1 MRQGRNSQRAE
12 RNGKEGVRSLRTVPA
27 IAPRRGTNSKKED
40 DARRVKHRIRH
51 VGWLRRAFVA
61 VRALVILAVVTGGL
75 GAAGW
80 AAYRAFDQNAFLVLR
95 QVDVVG
101 NHLLAKSAILEKAGL
116 ELGTKLP
123 SVPVSAAKDALLSL
137 PGVGEVKIRRI
148 YPSRIEISVIEKAPV
163 AMGFAREWYG
173 MAADGTRIPGLDW
186 GESDVPVV
194 DGFAKLDSARRA
206 ILGAFLQ
213 VAKQKYPTLYA
224 NFSQVTVRG
233 GQEAEIIL
241 RDGRL
246 KVLLAMDSSPSM
258 ILNPVKAD
266 GFYRNKS
273 LNSLEFLQAMLH
285 QQAAELESGKTVD
298 LRVDG
303 YAYVR

>member
-12 RNGKEGVRSLRTVPA
+12 RIGKEGVRSLRTVPA

-40 DARRVKHRIRH
+40 DARRVKHRSRR

-61 VRALVILAVVTGGL
+61 MRALVVFATVAGGL

-123 SVPVSAAKDALLSL
+123 SVPVTAAKGALLSL
-137 PGVGEVKIRRI
+137 PGVDKVKIRRI
-148 YPSRIEISVIEKAPV
+148 YPSRIEISVIEKSPV

-194 DGFAKLDSARRA
+194 DGFAKLDSTRRA
-206 ILGAFLQ
+206 TLGAFLQ
-213 VAKQKYPTLYA
+213 AAKEKYPTLYA

-233 GQEAEIIL
+233 SQEAEIIL

-246 KVLLAMDSSPSM
+246 KILLAMDSSSALV
-258 ILNPVKAD
+258 LNPVKAD